1 MPNNTAVREH
11 LMTYLRELQ
20 VKATGGEQYEAV
32 LEALSGLV
40 QKTDRLYRRDD
51 QGQHIPMTPE
61 DYREIMTAYKTALDA
76 CGAYQKAEENEELRR
91 IPGEIQNLLSRD
103 VAALS
108 DLDPNTP
115 GTLPQAVADA
125 RGQTVDITGQKTTSE
140 GANLSSRIPLRI
152 TDQNGSVLEG
162 YFTAGSNYDP
172 AGDLR
177 KAVAKTTEQYP
188 KYADFFNGL
197 LDESL
202 PPADVIR
209 SSMVDV
215 DDADSLEVFQNF
227 LSNHENNIPVFRN
240 VELTGGMRKA
250 LDAFSDLIQPA
261 YAQVVTYNQYLRV
274 PEGASIDKRNGA
286 MSMMAALLGS
296 PQLVAKSVPL
306 TVTNGSETKTGTFMA
321 NAKGIDLYKLT
332 PDAPIR
338 DYGPEVYE
346 NGEGL
351 RSLAE
356 LQILD
361 YLCMNADRH
370 ARNMFYQF
378 DTSDPAHPRFTGV
391 QGIDN
396 DASFGTVVPENNKQV
411 SCSVPV
417 NYMFV
422 IPRRMATAIMQL
434 DENMMK
440 TALRGYGLSDSE
452 VSAAWDRTLI
462 MKDKIREG
470 EKYFKNRNPG
480 YVESGKLHILED
492 DDWQHLKLKD
502 LAVPR
507 RFRRKSLEDIE
518 EHDMFPNLFRTI
530 LTTPQT
536 IKALDTQKA
545 EEQRERGNRKEA
557 PKRPAQAKVMDGLN
571 KASRERDNRELKAVA
586 KLVKS
591 ADPFYMLKGS
601 DQYRQMRER
610 LKDLTD
616 FSAAMASKEGGLTP
630 DERLRYQALLEAASQ
645 AGHTYLTFKGDRVNA
660 PTTSHERDRINA
672 AQALCALTE
681 RKLTEFKSAA
691 HSAEQEEVEQLNAR
705 MKAEAET
712 LRAQERED
720 KTARFRAQVEGMEEG
735 PLKWL
740 GQHAVEAQQQLL
752 QLSGEG
758 TLTPAQQAQAR
769 EAMSYMTLY
778 DMALVDRSLH
788 PNDPHIQENTL
799 KAPDDVK
806 LAAKSLREQPDFKN
820 AMKEWSPE
828 ELRTLALNGR
838 ARTAMFQP
846 QKSAGGQAAQ
856 ASDPAATIS
865 RSTGNQ
871 KSPGKPMMKPN

>member
-11 LMTYLRELQ
+11 LMTYLREFQ
-20 VKATGGEQYEAV
+20 VKSTGGEQYEAV

-40 QKTDRLYRRDD
+40 QKTDQLYQRDD
-51 QGQHIPMTPE
+51 QGQYIPMTPE
-61 DYREIMTAYKTALDA
+61 DYRQIMTAYKTALDA

-91 IPGEIQNLLSRD
+91 IPGEIRRLLSRD
-103 VAALS
+103 VTALS
-108 DLDPNTP
+108 DLDPNAP
-115 GTLPQAVADA
+115 GTLPQAVAAA
-125 RGQTVDITGQKTTSE
+125 RGQTVDITGQKTASE

-152 TDQNGSVLEG
+152 TDENGTVLDG
-162 YFTAGSNYDP
+162 YFTAESTYDP
-172 AGDLR
+172 AGGLR
-177 KAVAKTTEQYP
+177 KAVAKITEKYP
-188 KYADFFNGL
+188 RYAGFFNGL
-197 LDESL
+197 LDNSL
-202 PPADVIR
+202 SAADVIR
-209 SSMVDV
+209 RSMVDV
-215 DDADSLEVFQNF
+215 DDPDSLETLQNY
-227 LSNHENNIPVFRN
+227 LENNANDVPAFRN
-240 VELTGGMRKA
+240 VELTGGVRKA
-250 LDAFSDLIQPA
+250 LDEFSKLIRPT
-261 YAQVVTYNQYLRV
+261 YTQVIGYDHYLRV
-274 PEGASIDKRNGA
+274 PEGANIDKRNGA

-321 NAKGIDLYKLT
+321 NARGVDLDKLA

-470 EKYFKNRNPG
+470 EKYFKNRSPG

-492 DDWQHLKLKD
+492 DDWQHLRLKE
-502 LAVPR
+502 LAVPP
-507 RFRRKSLEDIE
+507 RFRRESPERLG
-518 EHDMFPNLFRTI
+518 EHQMFPNLFRTI
-530 LTTPQT
+530 LTTRQT
-536 IKALDTQKA
+536 IQSVDIQKA
-545 EEQRERGNRKEA
+545 EEERERSHQTEA

-571 KASRERDNRELKAVA
+571 KASRERDDRELKAVA
-586 KLVKS
+586 KLIKS
-591 ADPFYMLKGS
+591 ADPFYMLNGS
-601 DQYRQMRER
+601 EQYRQMRDR
-610 LKDLTD
+610 MKDLTD
-616 FSAAMASKEGGLTP
+616 FSAAMAAREGDLTP
-630 DERLRYQALLEAASQ
+630 GERLRYQALLEAASQ
-645 AGHTYLTFKGDRVNA
+645 AGNTYLTFKGDRVHA
-660 PTTSHERDRINA
+660 PTTSHERDRISA

-681 RKLTEFKSAA
+681 RKLTEFKTAA
-691 HSAEQEEVEQLNAR
+691 HSADQEAVEQLNAK
-705 MKAEAET
+705 MKAEAEK
-712 LRAQERED
+712 LRVQERED
-720 KTARFRAQVEGMEEG
+720 KAARFRAQVNGTEEG

-752 QLSGEG
+752 HLSSEG
-758 TLTPAQQAQAR
+758 NLTPAQQAQAQ
-769 EAMSYMTLY
+769 EAMSYLVLY
-778 DMALVDRSLH
+778 DTALADRTHHPDRSSPLEH
-788 PNDPHIQENTL
+788 AIKTPEG
-799 KAPDDVK
+799 VEM
-806 LAAKSLREQPDFKN
+806 AAKALREQPDFKN

-828 ELRTLALNGR
+828 ELRTLALSGR

-846 QKSAGGQAAQ
+846 QKSAGGRSAQ
-856 ASDPAATIS
+856 ASGPVTGIS
-865 RSTGNQ
+865 RSTGSQ
-871 KSPGKPMMKPN
+871 KGPEKPMVKSN